1 MTRSLAETNAQRA
14 DRRSLL
20 SELRKIDHQA
30 ALDAR
35 LARSNT
41 LRAFTAAARMMRA
54 DLPSGRS
61 VSRRHFKAGARAIN
75 FPKPPPRSYARTG
88 VSYVHARQMR
98 DGLRHTPFHLRVTQC
113 NHGGRA
119 VAHQAYIER
128 ESAVVYQVGTISDDP
143 DERRDFWRQIAARA
157 SLRRGTISLP
167 REANPALR
175 DALRPLLEAMEHD
188 GKLPPRVTRAWLHN
202 PRGPLA
208 IRQLD
213 QDQYEY
219 AATTIADAYQA
230 IVDDTWSA
238 PRAAGKPPGLPP
250 GFGAYSPRSPQVQR
264 RMVLELPHEVLPEA
278 RERILRRFCSRVF
291 EARAI
296 PYHAVI
302 HSPAEGNDSRNW
314 HAHIVSTHH
323 DIRRDPA
330 TGQWDFLAHDRLPP
344 VHAFGQIITGN
355 ARGADGRP
363 LPSRKDKAD
372 KMKGLFREI
381 REDFSALANGELM
394 LAAATRRYDPR
405 SYRNQGID
413 VVPALHVGPGGTGIG
428 KRGAV
433 AGRTPHQAA
442 WMNVANAIAVA
453 LPEEDPD
460 DIRDTLE
467 LEQIV
472 RTVPDPN
479 ALFQPPAGPLF
490 LALQRPRS
498 TADLL
503 DETVEALD
511 RLPDPP
517 HRLAVAEPNVVPQR
531 LPSPI
536 QATGRPSATALGD
549 APGRTAIAEPDIRP
563 QPIEIRG
570 AVQRSPMPT
579 AHALQEPPHHLAVAE
594 PDVRPQRLPSAI
606 QATVRPS
613 SAALGDA
620 PGRTVIAEP
629 DIRPQPIEN
638 PVAVQRSPMPT
649 AHSLPD
655 PPRRLTVAEPDVRP
669 QRLPSPIQATVRPS
683 SAALG
688 DAPGRTVIAEP
699 DIRPQP
705 IENPVAVQRS
715 PMPTAHS
722 LPDPPHHL
730 AVAEPDVRPQ
740 RLPSAI
746 QATGRPSPAALGDA
760 PGRTVIAE
768 PDIRPQPIENP
779 VAVQRS
785 PMPTAHSLPDPPR
798 HLTVAEPDVRPQRL
812 PSAIQATGRPSPA
825 ALGDA
830 PGRTVIAEP
839 DIRPQPIENP
849 VAVQRSPMPTAHSLP
864 DPPRHLTVAEP
875 DVRPQRLPSAIQ
887 ATGRPSPAALGD
899 APGRTVIAEPD
910 IRPQPIE
917 NPVAVQRSPMPT
929 AHSLPD
935 PPRRL
940 TVAEPDVRPQ
950 RLPSPIQATG
960 RPSPAALGDA
970 PRRTVIAEPDIR
982 PQPIEIRGAVQRS
995 PAPTPHALQEPPRRI
1010 AVAEPDV
1017 RPQQLNRDE
1026 IPVRDPAVPET
1037 APAIADEQ
1045 ALAQHLR
1052 PHLRDLGVA
1061 VLHALR
1067 SRSSLHLPPLPGL
1080 GPEALHHIALTLASH
1095 QALHSS
1101 DNPLHSWHTFIDTRP
1116 RFIRVLPL
1124 HLARTAWPIHQLEQH
1139 LASPATPDTEA
1150 ATRALLRTHRTA
1162 LVTAALLAPHLEDHE
1177 RPPTVPGLAPDAS
1190 AAAFRLL
1197 RKSLRHRVPRD
1208 PSGIYAAL
1216 KDANKTAE
1224 LHLDDIARLI
1234 HQHGLDGSLDLL
1246 APPKPHRPRGTS
1258 VQR

>member
-1 MTRSLAETNAQRA
+1 MTRSLSETSAQRTK
-14 DRRSLL
+14 RRALL
-20 SELRKIDHQA
+20 SELREIDHQA
-30 ALDAR
+30 ALNAR
-35 LARSNT
+35 LARRNT
-41 LRAFTAAARMMRA
+41 LLAFAASARMMRA
-54 DLPSGRS
+54 DLLSGRP
-61 VSRRHFKAGARAIN
+61 VSRRDFQTGARAISL
-75 FPKPPPRSYARTG
+75 PAPPPRSYSRAG
-88 VSYVHARQMR
+88 VSYVHTQQTR

-119 VAHQAYIER
+119 VAHQQYIER
-128 ESAVVYQVGTISDDP
+128 ETAVVYQVGTISDDP

-167 REANPALR
+167 READPALR

-188 GKLPPRVTRAWLHN
+188 GKIPPRVARAWLRKPRN
-202 PRGPLA
+202 PLV

-219 AATTIADAYQA
+219 AAKTIGHVYRTA
-230 IVDDTWSA
+230 VDDRWSP

-250 GFGAYSPRSPQVQR
+250 GFGAYSPRSPQIQR

-291 EARAI
+291 GARAI

-302 HSPAEGNDSRNW
+302 HAPAEGNDSRNW

-413 VVPALHVGPGGTGIG
+413 VVPAIHVGPGGTGIG

-490 LALQRPRS
+490 LALQRHRS

-517 HRLAVAEPNVVPQR
+517 HRLAVAEPDVVPQR

-594 PDVRPQRLPSAI
+594 PDVRPQRLPS
-606 QATVRPS
+606 P
-613 SAALGDA
+613 
-620 PGRTVIAEP
+620 
-629 DIRPQPIEN
+629 
-638 PVAVQRSPMPT
+638 
-649 AHSLPD
+649 
-655 PPRRLTVAEPDVRP
+655 
-669 QRLPSPIQATVRPS
+669 
-683 SAALG
+683 
-688 DAPGRTVIAEP
+688 
-699 DIRPQP
+699 
-705 IENPVAVQRS
+705 
-715 PMPTAHS
+715 
-722 LPDPPHHL
+722 
-730 AVAEPDVRPQ
+730 
-740 RLPSAI
+740 
-746 QATGRPSPAALGDA
+746 
-760 PGRTVIAE
+760 
-768 PDIRPQPIENP
+768 
-779 VAVQRS
+779 
-785 PMPTAHSLPDPPR
+785 
-798 HLTVAEPDVRPQRL
+798 
-812 PSAIQATGRPSPA
+812 
-825 ALGDA
+825 
-830 PGRTVIAEP
+830 
-839 DIRPQPIENP
+839 
-849 VAVQRSPMPTAHSLP
+849 
-864 DPPRHLTVAEP
+864 
-875 DVRPQRLPSAIQ
+875 IQ

-1017 RPQQLNRDE
+1017 RPQQFNRDEIPE

-1037 APAIADEQ
+1037 APAIPDEQ
-1045 ALAQHLR
+1045 ALAQRLR
-1052 PHLRDLGVA
+1052 LHLRDFGVA

-1080 GPEALHHIALTLASH
+1080 GPEATHHIALTLASH
-1095 QALHSS
+1095 QALHIS
-1101 DNPLHSWHTFIDTRP
+1101 DTPLQSWHTLIDDRP
-1116 RFIRVLPL
+1116 RYIRVLPL

-1216 KDANKTAE
+1216 MDANKPAE

-1246 APPKPHRPRGTS
+1246 APPKPTRPRRGTS

>member
-1 MTRSLAETNAQRA
+1 MTRSLSETSAQRTE
-14 DRRSLL
+14 RRALL
-20 SELRKIDHQA
+20 SELREIDHQA
-30 ALDAR
+30 AIDAR

-188 GKLPPRVTRAWLHN
+188 GKLPPRVARAWLHN

-230 IVDDTWSA
+230 TVDDTWSA

-250 GFGAYSPRSPQVQR
+250 GFGAYSPRSPQIQR
-264 RMVLELPHEVLPEA
+264 RMVLELPHDVVPEA

-291 EARAI
+291 GARAI

-302 HSPAEGNDSRNW
+302 HAPAEGNDSRNW

-490 LALQRPRS
+490 LALQRHRS

-517 HRLAVAEPNVVPQR
+517 HRLAVAEPDVVPQR

-536 QATGRPSATALGD
+536 QITVRPPSAALGD
-549 APGRTAIAEPDIRP
+549 ALGRTAIAEPDIMP
-563 QPIEIRG
+563 QPIEIPG
-570 AVQRSPMPT
+570 PVLRSPTPT
-579 AHALQEPPHHLAVAE
+579 AHALQEPPHRIAVAAE
-594 PDVRPQRLPSAI
+594 PDVRPQRLPSPI
-606 QATVRPS
+606 QAIVRPP

-620 PGRTVIAEP
+620 LGRTVIAEP
-629 DIRPQPIEN
+629 DIMPQPIEN
-638 PVAVQRSPMPT
+638 PGAVQRSPMPT

-669 QRLPSPIQATVRPS
+669 QRLPSPIQATGRPS
-683 SAALG
+683 PAALG
-688 DAPGRTVIAEP
+688 DALGRTAIAEP
-699 DIRPQP
+699 DIMPQP
-705 IENPVAVQRS
+705 IEIPGPVLRS
-715 PMPTAHS
+715 PTPTAHA
-722 LPDPPHHL
+722 LQEPPHRI
-730 AVAEPDVRPQ
+730 AVAAEPDVRPQ
-740 RLPSAI
+740 RLPSPI
-746 QATGRPSPAALGDA
+746 QAIVRPPSAALGDA
-760 PGRTVIAE
+760 LGRTVIAE
-768 PDIRPQPIENP
+768 PDIMPQPIENP
-779 VAVQRS
+779 
-785 PMPTAHSLPDPPR
+785 
-798 HLTVAEPDVRPQRL
+798 
-812 PSAIQATGRPSPA
+812 G
-825 ALGDA
+825 
-830 PGRTVIAEP
+830 
-839 DIRPQPIENP
+839 
-849 VAVQRSPMPTAHSLP
+849 
-864 DPPRHLTVAEP
+864 
-875 DVRPQRLPSAIQ
+875 
-887 ATGRPSPAALGD
+887 
-899 APGRTVIAEPD
+899 
-910 IRPQPIE
+910 
-917 NPVAVQRSPMPT
+917 AVQRSPMPT

-970 PRRTVIAEPDIR
+970 PGRTAIAESDIM
-982 PQPIEIRGAVQRS
+982 PQHSEIPNAVQRS

-1017 RPQQLNRDE
+1017 RPQQLNRQIPVE
-1026 IPVRDPAVPET
+1026 IPVRNPAVPET
-1037 APAIADEQ
+1037 APAIPSVQ

-1052 PHLRDLGVA
+1052 PHLRALGVA

-1080 GPEALHHIALTLASH
+1080 GPESTHYIALTLASH
-1095 QALHSS
+1095 QALHIS
-1101 DNPLHSWHTFIDTRP
+1101 DTPLQSWHTLIDNPP
-1116 RFIRVLPL
+1116 RYIRVLPL
-1124 HLARTAWPIHQLEQH
+1124 LLARTAWPIHQLEQLKRGAGAQD
-1139 LASPATPDTEA
+1139 LASPATPDTAA

-1197 RKSLRHRVPRD
+1197 RKSLRRHVPRD

-1216 KDANKTAE
+1216 QEAYDTADQ
-1224 LHLDDIARLI
+1224 HLDHIATLI
-1234 HQHGLDGSLDLL
+1234 HQHRLDGTLHRL
-1246 APPKPHRPRGTS
+1246 APPKASRPRGTS

>member
-188 GKLPPRVTRAWLHN
+188 GKLPPRVARAWLHN

-230 IVDDTWSA
+230 TVDDTWSA

-250 GFGAYSPRSPQVQR
+250 GFGAYSPRSPQIQR

-490 LALQRPRS
+490 LALQRHRS

-517 HRLAVAEPNVVPQR
+517 HRLAVAEPDVVPQR

-549 APGRTAIAEPDIRP
+549 APGRTA
-563 QPIEIRG
+563 
-570 AVQRSPMPT
+570 
-579 AHALQEPPHHLAVAE
+579 
-594 PDVRPQRLPSAI
+594 
-606 QATVRPS
+606 
-613 SAALGDA
+613 
-620 PGRTVIAEP
+620 IAEP

-669 QRLPSPIQATVRPS
+669 QRLPSP
-683 SAALG
+683 
-688 DAPGRTVIAEP
+688 
-699 DIRPQP
+699 
-705 IENPVAVQRS
+705 
-715 PMPTAHS
+715 
-722 LPDPPHHL
+722 
-730 AVAEPDVRPQ
+730 
-740 RLPSAI
+740 
-746 QATGRPSPAALGDA
+746 
-760 PGRTVIAE
+760 
-768 PDIRPQPIENP
+768 
-779 VAVQRS
+779 
-785 PMPTAHSLPDPPR
+785 
-798 HLTVAEPDVRPQRL
+798 
-812 PSAIQATGRPSPA
+812 
-825 ALGDA
+825 
-830 PGRTVIAEP
+830 
-839 DIRPQPIENP
+839 
-849 VAVQRSPMPTAHSLP
+849 
-864 DPPRHLTVAEP
+864 
-875 DVRPQRLPSAIQ
+875 IQ

-970 PRRTVIAEPDIR
+970 PGRTVIAEPDIR
-982 PQPIEIRGAVQRS
+982 PQPIENPVAVQRS
-995 PAPTPHALQEPPRRI
+995 PMPTAHSLPDPPRRLTVAEPDVRPQRLPSPIQATGRPSATALGDAPRRTAIAEPDIRPQPIEIPGTVQRSPMPTAHALPDLPRRI

-1017 RPQQLNRDE
+1017 RPQRLPSVIQATVRPSATALGDAPRRTAIAEPDIRPQRLNRDE

-1061 VLHALR
+1061 VLHALHTC
-1067 SRSSLHLPPLPGL
+1067 SSLHLPPLPGL
-1080 GPEALHHIALTLASH
+1080 GPEATHHIALTLASH
-1095 QALHSS
+1095 QALHLS
-1101 DNPLHSWHTFIDTRP
+1101 DTPLHSWHTSINTRP
-1116 RFIRVLPL
+1116 RFIRVLPQ
-1124 HLARTAWPIHQLEQH
+1124 HLARNAWLVHQREQQ

-1150 ATRALLRTHRTA
+1150 ATRALLTTHRNA
-1162 LVTAALLAPHLEDHE
+1162 LMTAALLAPHLEDHE
-1177 RPPTVPGLAPDAS
+1177 PPPTVPGLAPDAS

-1216 KDANKTAE
+1216 KDAYKMDQD
-1224 LHLDDIARLI
+1224 LDDIARLI

-1246 APPKPHRPRGTS
+1246 APPKPTRPRRGTS